1 LLSCL
6 QEGATLRAWLERHRD
21 ILTAA
26 LAAALAIALI
36 LLVLDWRQ
44 GPEPLEIHFPD
55 SPPASSGVQVYV
67 SGAVERPG
75 VYALHEGVRVV
86 DAIQA
91 AGGPA
96 DDADLEA
103 VNLAQRIRDEDHV
116 TVPRIGQP
124 SSSAAGTSGSPDLI
138 DINTASAALLDTLPG
153 IGEVY
158 SQRIVDSRT
167 SEGPFETTE
176 ELVERKVIPRSTYEK
191 IKDLITV
198 R

>member
-1 LLSCL
+1 M
-6 QEGATLRAWLERHRD
+6 RAWLERHRD
-21 ILTAA
+21 LLAAA
-26 LAAALAIALI
+26 LAAALLVALI
-36 LLVLDWRQ
+36 LLFLEWRR

-55 SPPASSGVQVYV
+55 SPPAGSEIQVYV

-75 VYALHEGVRVV
+75 VYALHDGDRVA
-86 DAIQA
+86 DAVQA

-103 VNLAQRIRDEDHV
+103 VNLAQRLHDEDHV

-124 SSSAAGTSGSPDLI
+124 SSSVAGITNPSQLI

-167 SEGPFETTE
+167 NEGPFQTTD
-176 ELVERKVIPRSTYEK
+176 ELLERKLIPHSTYEK